1 MRAWPPRPTGSSLFR
16 QKQACRPVPA
26 ILTREEQVRSA
37 SAQLAQ
43 VQLECAGSTP
53 SSCASVYP
61 EAPRVLFDHMRRRAR
76 RGTQGSTD
84 ALFSWREDTPCR
96 APEPLPEL
104 LAPAAGPQMQH
115 FYLAPL
121 LSGFPAPC

>member
-43 VQLECAGSTP
+43 VQLECVGSTP

-84 ALFSWREDTPCR
+84 ALFSCREYTAWRAAEV
-96 APEPLPEL
+96 LPEL
-104 LAPAAGPQMQH
+104 LSPAAGPKLQ
-115 FYLAPL
+115 YLYWRR
-121 LSGFPAPC
+121 

>member
-1 MRAWPPRPTGSSLFR
+1 
-16 QKQACRPVPA
+16 V
-26 ILTREEQVRSA
+26 
-37 SAQLAQ
+37 Q

-84 ALFSWREDTPCR
+84 ALFSWREYTACR
-96 APEPLPEL
+96 AAEV
-104 LAPAAGPQMQH
+104 
-115 FYLAPL
+115 
-121 LSGFPAPC
+121 

>member
-1 MRAWPPRPTGSSLFR
+1 MSLRELMILATARIRAWPPRPTGSSSFR

-43 VQLECAGSTP
+43 VRLAQVQLAQVRLECAGSTP

-84 ALFSWREDTPCR
+84 ALFSWREYTAWR
-96 APEPLPEL
+96 AAEV
-104 LAPAAGPQMQH
+104 
-115 FYLAPL
+115 
-121 LSGFPAPC
+121 

>member
-1 MRAWPPRPTGSSLFR
+1 MSLRELMILATARIRAWPPRPTGSSSFR

-43 VQLECAGSTP
+43 VQLVQVQCAGSTP

-84 ALFSWREDTPCR
+84 ALFSWREYTACR
-96 APEPLPEL
+96 AAEV
-104 LAPAAGPQMQH
+104 
-115 FYLAPL
+115 
-121 LSGFPAPC
+121 

>member
-1 MRAWPPRPTGSSLFR
+1 MSLRELMILATARIRAWPPRPTGSSSFH

-26 ILTREEQVRSA
+26 ILTREEQVQVQSA

-43 VQLECAGSTP
+43 VRLAQVRLAQVQLACVGSTP

-84 ALFSWREDTPCR
+84 ALFSWREYTAWR
-96 APEPLPEL
+96 AAEV
-104 LAPAAGPQMQH
+104 
-115 FYLAPL
+115 
-121 LSGFPAPC
+121 

>member
-1 MRAWPPRPTGSSLFR
+1 
-16 QKQACRPVPA
+16 VPA

-37 SAQLAQ
+37 SAQLAQVRLAQVQLAQVQLVQVQLVQVQLVQ

-76 RGTQGSTD
+76 RGTQ
-84 ALFSWREDTPCR
+84 
-96 APEPLPEL
+96 
-104 LAPAAGPQMQH
+104 
-115 FYLAPL
+115 
-121 LSGFPAPC
+121 